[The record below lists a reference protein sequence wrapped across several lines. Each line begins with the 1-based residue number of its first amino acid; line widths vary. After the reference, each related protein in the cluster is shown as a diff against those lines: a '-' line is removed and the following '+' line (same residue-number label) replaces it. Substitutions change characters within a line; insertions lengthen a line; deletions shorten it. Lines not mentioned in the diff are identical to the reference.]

1 MIVQF
6 YGITIDLPVGWEDIT
21 DDLPEGWPPTLVKES
36 DAGGALQFSIAKYR
50 SGEKPNADF
59 DVLRTFMIEF
69 CRNNFLDIERIF
81 ERKFGDVMCV
91 GVSSRTTD
99 QTLSAWYLSNGN
111 DFAFVTYLAQGEEY
125 DLIDEELGETREII
139 SSISFE

>member
-1 MIVQF
+1 
-6 YGITIDLPVGWEDIT
+6 
-21 DDLPEGWPPTLVKES
+21 
-36 DAGGALQFSIAKYR
+36 
-50 SGEKPNADF
+50 
-59 DVLRTFMIEF
+59 MIEF
-69 CRNNFLDIERIF
+69 CRNNFIDIERIF

-139 SSISFE
+139 SSISFG